1 MGITEYIPKILIV
14 DDNVANVLLLEKML
28 KISGSY
34 TIKTLTDSR
43 QVTNLFNLYK
53 PDLILLDFRM
63 PFMDGLEVIDS
74 LNNIKDYSISPIIMI
89 SAENE
94 KEYYEKALAKG
105 AIDFITKPFNYNDI
119 ILKIKNALKYLNC

>member
-1 MGITEYIPKILIV
+1 MDLTEYIPKILIV
-14 DDNVANVLLLEKML
+14 DDNAANVLLLEKML
-28 KISGSY
+28 KLSGY
-34 TIKTLTDSR
+34 NDIKTLTDSR
-43 QVTNLFNLYK
+43 MVLDLYNIYK

-74 LNNIKDYSISPIIMI
+74 LNNIKDYSISQIIMI

-94 KEYYEKALAKG
+94 KEYYKNAISKG

-119 ILKIKNALKYLNC
+119 ILKIKNALNYLS

>member
-1 MGITEYIPKILIV
+1 MDLTEYIPKILIV
-14 DDNVANVLLLEKML
+14 DDNAANVLLLEKML
-28 KISGSY
+28 KLSGY
-34 TIKTLTDSR
+34 NDIKTLTDSR
-43 QVTNLFNLYK
+43 MVLDLYNIYK

-94 KEYYEKALAKG
+94 KEYYKNAISKG

-119 ILKIKNALKYLNC
+119 ILKIKNALNYLS

>member
-1 MGITEYIPKILIV
+1 MNLTEYIPKILIV
-14 DDNVANVLLLEKML
+14 DDNAANVLLLEKML
-28 KISGSY
+28 KLSGY
-34 TIKTLTDSR
+34 NDIKTLTDSR
-43 QVTNLFNLYK
+43 MVLDLYNIYK

-94 KEYYEKALAKG
+94 KEYYENAISKG

-119 ILKIKNALKYLNC
+119 ILKIKNALNYLS

>member
-1 MGITEYIPKILIV
+1 MDLTEYIPKILIV
-14 DDNVANVLLLEKML
+14 DDNAANVLLLEKML
-28 KISGSY
+28 KLSGY
-34 TIKTLTDSR
+34 NDIKTLTDSR
-43 QVTNLFNLYK
+43 MVLDLYNIYK

-94 KEYYEKALAKG
+94 KEYYENAISKG

-119 ILKIKNALKYLNC
+119 ILKIKNALNYLS

>member
-1 MGITEYIPKILIV
+1 MNLTEYIPKILII
-14 DDNVANVLLLEKML
+14 DDNAANVLLLEKML
-28 KISGSY
+28 KLSSY
-34 TIKTLTDSR
+34 NDIQTLTDSR
-43 QVTNLFNLYK
+43 KVIDLYNIYR

-74 LNNIKDYSISPIIMI
+74 LNNIKAFTISPIIMI

-94 KEYYEKALAKG
+94 KEYYEKALSKG

-119 ILKIKNALKYLNC
+119 ILKIKNALNYLNY

>member
-1 MGITEYIPKILIV
+1 MNLTKYIPKILIV
-14 DDNVANVLLLEKML
+14 DDNAANVLLLEKML
-28 KISGSY
+28 KLSGY
-34 TIKTLTDSR
+34 NDIKTLTDSR
-43 QVTNLFNLYK
+43 MVLDLYNIYK

-94 KEYYEKALAKG
+94 KEYYENAISKG

-119 ILKIKNALKYLNC
+119 ILKIKNALNYLS